1 MPSAYQMEAAM
12 SAALQVKATLSDDG
26 DDALLLGMLEGETD
40 VFELVDR
47 LAEQAVADKKL
58 AEMASERAKRLE
70 ARAARHRDL
79 ILRML
84 EALEVRKLER
94 ALFTASVGY
103 RTKAI
108 VTDPEALPETLMRR
122 SPDLHAVAKA
132 LKDGPV
138 DGAELSNPT
147 PVLTLRTL

>member
-12 SAALQVKATLSDDG
+12 SAALQVKATLSADG

-40 VFELVDR
+40 VFELVDK

-70 ARAARHRDL
+70 ARASKNRDL

-147 PVLTLRTL
+147 PVLTLRTS